1 MSISDTLDDVK
12 SSVKEIMRK
21 CRFKKANMERQES
34 AELQSSLAKCR
45 GKLEIC
51 RKDFARGIKA
61 QSRNIAEGRQ
71 AGMETIIH
79 EQMMWDAAIGY
90 MLVSDAIFA
99 LKSISTYD
107 SIAHAYEML
116 DAATKQISGKKSG
129 LGGIV
134 HIGSTKERNS
144 YGYITSSAAVKGK
157 EELLNSFFERLK
169 VTGDIEAC
177 LEAAKDPAAYQAELR
192 GAYTDR
198 SALAADPAAPGAR
211 GSDLDAYMHR
221 LVGAAQSGAAAEDYT
236 KAMSD
241 MLDIHP
247 PKDV

>member
-12 SSVKEIMRK
+12 ASVKEILRK
-21 CRFKKANMERQES
+21 RRFKKANMARQEA

-45 GKLEIC
+45 GKLELC
-51 RKDFARGIKA
+51 RKDFARSIRT
-61 QSRNIAEGRQ
+61 QSRNIAEGQR
-71 AGMETIIH
+71 AGMETMIH

-90 MLVSDAIFA
+90 MLVNDAIFA

-116 DAATKQISGKKSG
+116 EAATKQMSGKKSG
-129 LGGIV
+129 LGSIV

-144 YGYITSSAAVKGK
+144 YGYITSSAAVKEK

-177 LEAAKDPAAYQAELR
+177 LDAAKDPSAHQAELR
-192 GAYTDR
+192 GTYIGSSL
-198 SALAADPAAPGAR
+198 SAEPADSEMY
-211 GSDLDAYMHR
+211 GSDLDAYMRR
-221 LVGAAQSGAAAEDYT
+221 LGGDAGSETAAEDYT
-236 KAMSD
+236 EAMSD
-241 MLDIHP
+241 MMDIHP

>member
-1 MSISDTLDDVK
+1 
-12 SSVKEIMRK
+12 MRK
-21 CRFKKANMERQES
+21 RRFKKANMDRQEA

-45 GKLEIC
+45 GKLELC
-51 RKDFARGIKA
+51 RKDFARSIRT
-61 QSRNIAEGRQ
+61 QSKNIAEGQR

-90 MLVSDAIFA
+90 MLVNDAIFA

-116 DAATKQISGKKSG
+116 EAATKQMSGKKSG
-129 LGGIV
+129 LGSVV
-134 HIGSTKERNS
+134 HIGSKKERNS
-144 YGYITSSAAVKGK
+144 YGYITSTAAAKEK

-177 LEAAKDPAAYQAELR
+177 LETAKDPAAHQAELR
-192 GAYTDR
+192 GAYTDN
-198 SALAADPAAPGAR
+198 SARAESTAPGMY
-211 GSDLDAYMHR
+211 GSDLDAYMRR
-221 LVGAAQSGAAAEDYT
+221 LDGDAKSGAAEEDYT
-236 KAMSD
+236 EAMDD

>member
-1 MSISDTLDDVK
+1 MSITDTLDDVK
-12 SSVKEIMRK
+12 ASVKELMRK
-21 CRFKKANMERQES
+21 HRFKKANMERKEA

-45 GKLEIC
+45 GKLELC
-51 RKDFARGIKA
+51 RKDFARSVRT
-61 QSRNIAEGRQ
+61 QSKNIAEGQR

-90 MLVSDAIFA
+90 MLINDAIFA

-116 DAATKQISGKKSG
+116 ETATKQISGKKSG
-129 LGGIV
+129 LGSV
-134 HIGSTKERNS
+134 AHICSTKERNS
-144 YGYITSSAAVKGK
+144 YGYITSTAAVKEK
-157 EELLNSFFERLK
+157 EELLNSFFEQLK

-177 LEAAKDPAAYQAELR
+177 LAAARNPAAYQAELR
-192 GAYTDR
+192 GSYTD
-198 SALAADPAAPGAR
+198 SSGLTAPAASGMY
-211 GSDLDAYMHR
+211 GSDLDAYMRR
-221 LVGAAQSGAAAEDYT
+221 LDGTEQAGAEAEDY
-236 KAMSD
+236 KEAMGD